1 MKLEEIRAAL
11 NAEVLAGE
19 DMMDCEVI
27 SVCASD
33 LMSDI
38 MYYVKTDSA
47 AYRTDQCSCHQN
59 CRYAGCQCDCICRK
73 QEPDAGNY

>member
-1 MKLEEIRAAL
+1 MKVEEIREIL

-19 DMMDCEVI
+19 DMMDLEV

-38 MYYVKTDSA
+38 MSYVKTDDIT
-47 AYRTDQCSCHQN
+47 YRFDKCPCH
-59 CRYAGCQCDCICRK
+59 
-73 QEPDAGNY
+73 